1 MRWGG
6 KLGGSGRP
14 STNNNLSPQTATKSQ
29 NTIPENEQEQFLPKI
44 EDSGKHASLLD
55 HPDLFTLTY
64 MKQMSPRSIEA
75 LRQCGIMQREL
86 LQRKKEFF
94 LDKMPPEHPARNE
107 VAQLRMEHHSAR
119 RRQLIKDARRKRAL
133 LVEQKWIPPL
143 RSIQH
148 LPPRA
153 KGNSGTSSKRSLTA
167 PMSSGEEASM
177 LAEQE
182 ANEADR
188 LVRLQERQLKS
199 MERLITYEIKQMK
212 ARKDQIKQ
220 VSERDKHADAH
231 KIRELKKQ
239 ATLRKKKYIQEQRK
253 KDEQENAAK
262 SSKQKAQEE
271 FRLQLNRMKRERRK
285 ALLDKKRTKKDI
297 ERKEQS
303 RAEWEERIRMTQM
316 SNMEEIDRKIYE
328 RKVREEFRERKLK
341 QRKLKEQKE
350 LAEAQ
355 ARKYM
360 RAQKAIENNERK
372 LLQRKIDI
380 RRKQQEDEER
390 LTKFL
395 SEKRDREKIMRRK
408 QKMLEEK
415 RKNAKDQAE
424 KEYEAKIQK
433 ILSKEEKMAKR
444 AQEKAEIERKD
455 KAIRDELRRLREKE
469 KWESINRTK
478 RRNEYQKTQVMG
490 KIKSQDEKMT
500 QMKHRKNEII
510 MQRRMAS
517 IDAHMKKQEILDSF
531 NALQNSDKMTS
542 VDNAA
547 MEMVK
552 LAEKYI
558 GNTKSLKKRIL
569 DETGIVVQ

>member
-6 KLGGSGRP
+6 SARP
-14 STNNNLSPQTATKSQ
+14 STNNISLTVATKAQ
-29 NTIPENEQEQFLPKI
+29 NTIPENEQDKFLPKI
-44 EDSGKHASLLD
+44 EDAGKHPSLLD
-55 HPDLFTLTY
+55 HPDLFTLSY
-64 MKQMSPRSIEA
+64 IKQMSPRSMEA
-75 LRQCGIMQREL
+75 LRQCGIVQKEL
-86 LQRKKEFF
+86 LMRKKEFF
-94 LDKMPPEHPARNE
+94 LDKMPPDHPARHE
-107 VAQLRMEHHSAR
+107 VSQLRMEHHSAR

-143 RSIQH
+143 RAIRH
-148 LPPRA
+148 LPRA
-153 KGNSGTSSKRSLTA
+153 TGNSGTSSKRSLTT
-167 PMSSGEEASM
+167 PMSGGEEASM

-182 ANEADR
+182 QNEADR

-212 ARKDQIKQ
+212 ARKDQISQ
-220 VSERDKHADAH
+220 VNERDKHAESH
-231 KIRELKKQ
+231 KSRELKKQ
-239 ATLRKKKYIQEQRK
+239 AVLRKKKYQAEQK
-253 KDEQENAAK
+253 KKEEQENAARE
-262 SSKQKAQEE
+262 SKYKAQEE
-271 FRLQLNRMKRERRK
+271 FRLQLNRMKREKRRSM
-285 ALLDKKRTKKDI
+285 LEKKRTKRDI
-297 ERKEQS
+297 ERQEQS
-303 RAEWEERIRMTQM
+303 RAEWEERTRQTQVCQM
-316 SNMEEIDRKIYE
+316 DAIDRKIYE

-341 QRKLKEQKE
+341 QRKEREQKE
-350 LAEAQ
+350 LVEAQ
-355 ARKYM
+355 ARKYW
-360 RAQKAIENNERK
+360 RARKAIEINERK
-372 LLQRKIDI
+372 LQQRKVDI

-408 QKMLEEK
+408 QKLLEEK

-424 KEYEAKIQK
+424 KDYEAKIQK

-444 AQEKAEIERKD
+444 AQEKAEIEKKD

-469 KWESINRTK
+469 KWESISRTK

-500 QMKHRKNEII
+500 IMKHRKNEII

-542 VDNAA
+542 VDSAA

-558 GNTKSLKKRIL
+558 GNTKSLKKRIF

>member
-6 KLGGSGRP
+6 SARP
-14 STNNNLSPQTATKSQ
+14 STNNMSPTMNTKGQ
-29 NTIPENEQEQFLPKI
+29 NTITENGKEQFLPKI
-44 EDSGKHASLLD
+44 EEAGKHPSLLD
-55 HPDLFTLTY
+55 HPDLFTLSY
-64 MKQMSPRSIEA
+64 LKQMSPRSIEA
-75 LRQCGIMQREL
+75 LRQCGILQKDL
-86 LQRKKEFF
+86 LLRKKEFF
-94 LDKMPPEHPARNE
+94 LDKMPVDHPAKQE

-143 RSIQH
+143 RQ
-148 LPPRA
+148 LPRA
-153 KGNSGTSSKRSLTA
+153 TGNSGTSSKRSLLT

-182 ANEADR
+182 KNEADR

-212 ARKDQIKQ
+212 ARKDQISQ
-220 VSERDKHADAH
+220 VSERDKHADSH
-231 KIRELKKQ
+231 KTRELKKQ
-239 ATLRKKKYIQEQRK
+239 AVLRKKKYQAEQK
-253 KDEQENAAK
+253 KKEEQEIAAK
-262 SSKQKAQEE
+262 EAKLKAQEE
-271 FRLQLNRMKRERRK
+271 FRKQLNQMKREKRK
-285 ALLDKKRTKKDI
+285 AKLEKKRAKKDI
-297 ERKEQS
+297 ERKEET
-303 RAEWEERIRMTQM
+303 RAEWEERIRQTQV
-316 SNMEEIDRKIYE
+316 SQLDAIDRKIYE
-328 RKVREEFRERKLK
+328 RKLREEFRERKLK
-341 QRKLKEQKE
+341 QRKEREQKE

-355 ARKYM
+355 AKKYW
-360 RAQKAIENNERK
+360 RARKAIEMNERK
-372 LLQRKIDI
+372 LQQKKLDI

-395 SEKRDREKIMRRK
+395 SDKRDREKIMRRK
-408 QKMLEEK
+408 QKLLDEK
-415 RKNAKDQAE
+415 RKIAKDQAQ
-424 KEYEAKIQK
+424 KDYEAKIQK

-444 AQEKAEIERKD
+444 AQEKAEIEKRD

-500 QMKHRKNEII
+500 LMKHRKNEII

-542 VDNAA
+542 VDSAA

-558 GNTKSLKKRIL
+558 GNTKSLKKRIF

>member
-6 KLGGSGRP
+6 SARP
-14 STNNNLSPQTATKSQ
+14 STNNMSPTIAPKGQ
-29 NTIPENEQEQFLPKI
+29 NTIPENEKEQFLPKI
-44 EDSGKHASLLD
+44 EDPGKHPSLLD
-55 HPDLFTLTY
+55 HPDLFTLSY
-64 MKQMSPRSIEA
+64 IKQMSPRSIEA
-75 LRQCGIMQREL
+75 IRQCGILQKDL
-86 LQRKKEFF
+86 LLRNKEFF
-94 LDKMPPEHPARNE
+94 LDKMPADHPAKQE

-143 RSIQH
+143 RH
-148 LPPRA
+148 LPRA
-153 KGNSGTSSKRSLTA
+153 TGNSGTSSKRSLTT
-167 PMSSGEEASM
+167 PMSSGQEASM

-182 ANEADR
+182 QNEADR

-212 ARKDQIKQ
+212 ARKDQICQ
-220 VSERDKHADAH
+220 VNERDKHADAH
-231 KIRELKKQ
+231 KTRELKKQ
-239 ATLRKKKYIQEQRK
+239 AVLRKKKYQAEQK
-253 KDEQENAAK
+253 KKEEQEIAARE
-262 SSKQKAQEE
+262 SKLKAQEE
-271 FRLQLNRMKRERRK
+271 FRQQLNRMKREKRK
-285 ALLDKKRTKKDI
+285 AMLEKKRAKRDI

-303 RAEWEERIRMTQM
+303 RAEWEERTRQ
-316 SNMEEIDRKIYE
+316 SQVSQLDAIDRKIYE
-328 RKVREEFRERKLK
+328 RKLREEFRNRKLK
-341 QRKLKEQKE
+341 QRKQREQKE

-355 ARKYM
+355 AKKYW
-360 RAQKAIENNERK
+360 RARKAIEINERK
-372 LLQRKIDI
+372 LQQRKVDI

-395 SEKRDREKIMRRK
+395 SDKRDREKIMRRK
-408 QKMLEEK
+408 QKLLDEK

-424 KEYEAKIQK
+424 KDYEAKIQK

-444 AQEKAEIERKD
+444 AQEKAEIEKRD

-490 KIKSQDEKMT
+490 KIKSQDEKMA

-558 GNTKSLKKRIL
+558 GNTKSLKKRIF

>member
-1 MRWGG
+1 M
-6 KLGGSGRP
+6 SP
-14 STNNNLSPQTATKSQ
+14 TTNSKGQ
-29 NTIPENEQEQFLPKI
+29 NTISDNDQDKFLPQI
-44 EDSGKHASLLD
+44 EELGKHHCIQKSNCYPSLLD
-55 HPDLFTLTY
+55 HPDMFTLSY
-64 MKQMSPRSIEA
+64 IKQMSPRSTEA
-75 LRQCGIMQREL
+75 LKQCGIQQKEL
-86 LQRKKEFF
+86 LFRKKEFF
-94 LDKMPPEHPARNE
+94 LDKMPVDHPARHE
-107 VAQLRMEHHSAR
+107 VAQLRMEHHQAR

-143 RSIQH
+143 RH
-148 LPPRA
+148 LPRA
-153 KGNSGTSSKRSLTA
+153 TGNSGTSSKRSLTRGSSAA
-167 PMSSGEEASM
+167 PLSTGEDAASM

-182 ANEADR
+182 QNEADR

-220 VSERDKHADAH
+220 VSERDKYADAH
-231 KIRELKKQ
+231 KTRELKKQ
-239 ATLRKKKYIQEQRK
+239 AALRKKKYQAEQK
-253 KDEQENAAK
+253 KKEELENQAREAK
-262 SSKQKAQEE
+262 FKAQEE
-271 FRLQLNRMKRERRK
+271 FRLQLQRMKREKRK
-285 ALLDKKRTKKDI
+285 SLMEKKRSKKEI

-303 RAEWEERIRMTQM
+303 RADWEERTRQNQLNQM
-316 SNMEEIDRKIYE
+316 DEIDRKIYE
-328 RKVREEFRERKLK
+328 RKMREEYRERKLK
-341 QRKLKEQKE
+341 ERKQREQKE

-355 ARKYM
+355 ARKYW
-360 RAQKAIENNERK
+360 RAQKAIETNERK
-372 LLQRKIDI
+372 LQQRKLDI

-395 SEKRDREKIMRRK
+395 NEKRDREKIMRRK

-424 KEYEAKIQK
+424 RDYEAKIQK

-444 AQEKAEIERKD
+444 AKEKAENEKKD

-469 KWESINRTK
+469 KWECINRTK
-478 RRNEYQKTQVMG
+478 RRNEYQKTQVLG

-558 GNTKSLKKRIL
+558 GNTKSLKKRIF

>member
-1 MRWGG
+1 MRW
-6 KLGGSGRP
+6 GGSGRP
-14 STNNNLSPQTATKSQ
+14 STNNNNISPKTATKSQ
-29 NTIPENEQEQFLPKI
+29 NTIPENEKEQFLPKL
-44 EDSGKHASLLD
+44 EDTGKHASLLD
-55 HPDLFTLTY
+55 HPDLFTISYL
-64 MKQMSPRSIEA
+64 KQMSPRSVEA

-94 LDKMPPEHPARNE
+94 LDKMPVDHPARNE

-143 RSIQH
+143 RSIQQ
-148 LPPRA
+148 LPRG
-153 KGNSGTSSKRSLTA
+153 KGNSGTSSKRSLTT

-182 ANEADR
+182 QNEQDR

-220 VSERDKHADAH
+220 VSERDKQAETH
-231 KIRELKKQ
+231 KMRELKKQ
-239 ATLRKKKYIQEQRK
+239 AALRKKKYQQEQRR

-262 SSKQKAQEE
+262 SSKLKAQEE
-271 FRLQLNRMKRERRK
+271 FRVQLNRMKREKRK
-285 ALLDKKRTKKDI
+285 TLLEKKRAKKDI

-303 RAEWEERIRMTQM
+303 RADWEERIRQTQM

-341 QRKLKEQKE
+341 LRKQKEQKE

-355 ARKYM
+355 ARKYL
-360 RAQKAIENNERK
+360 RAKKAIENNERK

-390 LTKFL
+390 LTKFM

-444 AQEKAEIERKD
+444 AQEKAEIEKKD